1 MPGPSLI
8 LYNKKMK
15 KSSVN
20 RKQFNSTFM
29 ASLLFCL
36 AFLPTACKR
45 DQAGEAESTP
55 ALQVEASSSVPAA
68 AFFNRLKTLCGKSY
82 WGRFVHPQQPPF
94 PFAGSELLLEVA
106 ECRDAE
112 IRLTF
117 HVGEDASRNWIISQI
132 DDRLGL
138 LHDHRRTGDGQEET
152 NHYGGLTLVAGSS
165 FRQDFPADETTI
177 EKLPRA
183 AGSVWSMSFSD
194 DGTVFS
200 YILARAGEI
209 LFHVD
214 FDLKSPRQ

>member
-8 LYNKKMK
+8 LYNENMK
-15 KSSVN
+15 KSSAN
-20 RKQFNSTFM
+20 RKLFISPLLL
-29 ASLLFCL
+29 SVLFCL
-36 AFLPTACKR
+36 AFLPSACKR
-45 DQAGEAESTP
+45 DRAGEAEPAP

-68 AFFNRLKTLCGKSY
+68 AFFSRLKTLCGKSY

-94 PFAGSELLLEVA
+94 PFAGSELLLEGT
-106 ECRDAE
+106 ECREGE

-117 HVGEDASRNWIISQI
+117 HVGEDTSRNWIISRI
-132 DDRLGL
+132 DDSLRL

-152 NHYGGLTLVAGSS
+152 NHYGGLTLAAGSS
-165 FRQDFPADETTI
+165 FRQDFPADETTL

-183 AGSVWSMSFSD
+183 AGSVWSMSFSE

-200 YILARAGEI
+200 YMLAREGEI